1 LATLLT
7 RDTSTSSL
15 PSLGLAAED
24 SEPRIEAGDG
34 GIFSARSDRF
44 GSTFAVERE
53 PMVFES
59 PSADALAATPGPAAP
74 APQTPSPNAASHA
87 CATPSPEATNEPW
100 GSDAA
105 RFRIRFRKSGDLRLV
120 SHHDLMH
127 VFERMLRRA
136 ELPVLY
142 TKGFHPQPRMTF
154 ALSLALGVVGGAEVV
169 ELELDGGLSAE
180 EVQRRLT
187 RQAPP
192 GLEILSARVIEGKAK
207 LRVRRAFYRAPVPED
222 RRADVPRLVGEVLSA
237 SECWIERTRPERR
250 RLNIRPF
257 ISELH
262 ASADGVDMALWIT
275 SHGAARPEEVL
286 ELLGLADLVAAGELI
301 LERTT
306 LELMDEVPPE
316 APAPPAALPQPPRAA
331 EPRHPGPTKQT
342 KDTGLS
348 QEAGKAA
355 SDRAAESAPRP
366 TALISNPLEFDS

>member
-1 LATLLT
+1 
-7 RDTSTSSL
+7 
-15 PSLGLAAED
+15 
-24 SEPRIEAGDG
+24 
-34 GIFSARSDRF
+34 
-44 GSTFAVERE
+44 
-53 PMVFES
+53 
-59 PSADALAATPGPAAP
+59 
-74 APQTPSPNAASHA
+74 
-87 CATPSPEATNEPW
+87 
-100 GSDAA
+100 
-105 RFRIRFRKSGDLRLV
+105 
-120 SHHDLMH
+120 LMH

-169 ELELDGGLSAE
+169 ELELDGGLPAE
-180 EVQRRLT
+180 EVHGRLA

-192 GLEILSARVIEGKAK
+192 GLEILSARVIEGKTK
-207 LRVRRAFYRAPVPED
+207 LHVRRAFYHAPVPEA
-222 RRADVPRLVGEVLSA
+222 RRAALPRLVGEVLNA
-237 SECWIERTRPERR
+237 KECWIERTRPERR

-262 ASADGVDMALWIT
+262 ARSDGVDMALWIT

-306 LELMDEVPPE
+306 LELIDEVPPE

-331 EPRHPGPTKQT
+331 ESRPAAPMKQT
-342 KDTGLS
+342 KDTGLSKEAGS

-366 TALISNPLEFDS
+366 TALISNPMEFDS